1 MVKKIKKRTKA
12 QTPAPPK
19 DRIKGSAKNP
29 KGSAS
34 SSRGDIK
41 ISESTEKALKNLK
54 DKHNDKYTAKSKQ
67 VDMGKLKAA
76 YRRGAGA
83 FSTSHRPTVSSREQW
98 ALARVKAFLKLVG
111 TGERKKAYTA
121 DLDLLPTGHPQKPTE
136 AKTEFLSPPDKY
148 SHIDFKPPKSA
159 QESAKRA
166 LDKRADK
173 PPSQRGMTAI
183 GIARARDLAN
193 GKTLSP
199 DTARRV
205 LAYFTRHEVDK
216 KGSTWKDYGKGRQA
230 WDGWG
235 GDAGYTW
242 SRKVVN
248 QMNKADNKLKSL
260 KAYGEAIQL
269 KEYELS
275 SKELDGLHLGKPFKT
290 LSLGQVSSRMNGE
303 KIGREINHDLL
314 QEIVRVF
321 NERYSEDPVIIDWQ
335 HATSPF
341 NGGPPAPPS
350 SGNAL
355 GLIVELDLRD
365 DGLYAVPAY
374 NEKGVEVVKSA
385 GGVLWSS
392 PEYIDGDVY
401 SREDGSKIGDAQLL
415 AITLTPRPAQSH
427 NKLQRVTLSES
438 IKDNKMDD
446 RLEDMGLEAAK
457 AMIQELQKQIADMK
471 AEKSASL
478 VKSTEEDDKDKKL
491 AEEDDKDKK
500 LAEEDDKDKK
510 LAEEDDKDKKMAEE
524 DKDKY
529 KKLSESAP
537 TLLSEINMLKEQA
550 RKQDRIITKLA
561 EENNAIKCNEAVSI
575 LLSEGKISPAEEKYA
590 RDAWNIRE
598 LQPTWWESFKVRP
611 TNSHVNLS
619 EVGHAS
625 SGAEINKKS
634 LDAKVKAVAKD
645 KSVTYSEALNIVR
658 NDDPSFYLKAYG
670 V

>member
-19 DRIKGSAKNP
+19 DRVVGSKKNP

-34 SSRGDIK
+34 GSRGDIK

-54 DKHNDKYTAKSKQ
+54 DKHNEKYTAKSKQ
-67 VDMGKLKAA
+67 VDLGKLKAV

-83 FSTSHRPTVSSREQW
+83 FSVSHRPSVTSREQW

-111 TGERKKAYTA
+111 TGERKKAYTS
-121 DLDLLPTGHPQKPTE
+121 DLDLLPNGHPQKPTE
-136 AKTEFLSPPDKY
+136 AKTELLSIPEKY
-148 SHIDFKPPKSA
+148 SHIDFNPPKGA
-159 QESAKRA
+159 QEAAKRA

-173 PPSQRGMTAI
+173 PPSQRGMTDV

-193 GKTLSP
+193 GKKLSP
-199 DTARRV
+199 KTVRRM

-235 GDAGYTW
+235 GDPGYTW
-242 SRKVVN
+242 SKKVVN

-260 KAYGEAIQL
+260 RAYGEALQL
-269 KEYELS
+269 NEYDLT
-275 SKELDGLHLGKPFKT
+275 SKAKVDGLHLGKPFKT

-303 KIGREINHDLL
+303 KIGQEISRELL
-314 QEIVRVF
+314 EEIVRVF
-321 NERYSEDPVIIDWQ
+321 NERYTQDKVIIDWQ

-350 SGNAL
+350 SGSAL
-355 GLIVELDLRD
+355 GLIIDLDLRD

-374 NEKGVEVVKSA
+374 NEKGLEVVKSA

-427 NKLQRVTLSES
+427 NKVDPITLSEKHKELDMVD
-438 IKDNKMDD
+438 KD
-446 RLEDMGLEAAK
+446 LEELGLEAAK

-471 AEKSASL
+471 AEQEASL
-478 VKSTEEDDKDKKL
+478 TKNAESDKDHKMAEDDDKKSL
-491 AEEDDKDKK
+491 AEDDDK
-500 LAEEDDKDKK
+500 E
-510 LAEEDDKDKKMAEE
+510 KKMAEDE
-524 DKDKY
+524 DKEKKMAEDDKY
-529 KKLSESAP
+529 KKLSESSP
-537 TLLSEINMLKEQA
+537 SLLSEINLLKEQA
-550 RKQDRIITKLA
+550 RKQEAIITKLA
-561 EENNAIKCNEAVSI
+561 AENNAIKCNEAVSM
-575 LLSEGKISPAEEKYA
+575 LLSEGKITPNEESYA
-590 RDAWNIRE
+590 REAYNIRE
-598 LQPTWWESFKVRP
+598 LQPTFWQMFLDRP
-611 TNSHVNLS
+611 SNSHVNLS
-619 EVGHAS
+619 EIGHAS
-625 SGAEINKKS
+625 SGAEISKKS
-634 LDAKVKAVAKD
+634 LDERVKSVAKD
-645 KSVTYSEALNIVR
+645 KAVTYSEALNIVR
-658 NDDPSFYLKAYG
+658 NEDPSFYLKAYG